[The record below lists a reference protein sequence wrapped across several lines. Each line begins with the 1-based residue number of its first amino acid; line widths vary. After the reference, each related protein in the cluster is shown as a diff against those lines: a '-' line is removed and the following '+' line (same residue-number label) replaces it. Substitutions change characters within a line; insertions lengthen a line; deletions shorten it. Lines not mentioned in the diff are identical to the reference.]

1 MNTLPLGIISKLPP
15 PKIIAKN
22 VTYYIKNLADNRG
35 VYTTYWNGKKQF
47 LHYLTSK
54 NSLVL

>member
-1 MNTLPLGIISKLPP
+1 MNTLPLGIISKLPL

-47 LHYLTSK
+47 LH
-54 NSLVL
+54 